1 MRARSGQVFDYVAAG
16 KSRYFSLNLGALPDC
31 AEFVDYVTARHYPSG
46 EIPYHSRWRH
56 FEVSARDRWADWCS
70 GHPELDSAERTRAA
84 IDLAVV
90 SVLLDAGAG
99 PDWSYREAA
108 SGTVYARSEGLA
120 VASFDW
126 FSEGGLSSAANHRVD
141 ADALTQLTESQLR
154 HAFQVTADN
163 PLLGCAGRVA
173 LLNRLG
179 HRLQERLGATAQPAP
194 RIADLFKAFTD
205 APLRSMINAAEILTC
220 VLFEFGPIWPNA
232 VAIDGIT
239 VGDAG
244 RHSALTEPGP
254 TRGWVPFHKLSQW
267 LTYSLIEPLE
277 WAGLSVSAM
286 DGLTGLAEYRNGGL
300 FIDSEVLQVCEPDII
315 NEPQYAA
322 SEAIVEWRALTVT
335 LLDRLAGH
343 IRRRRG
349 LDSIQ
354 LPLARILQGGTWN
367 AGRELAA
374 TRRADASPPIRLHS
388 DGTVF

>member
-1 MRARSGQVFDYVAAG
+1 MD
-16 KSRYFSLNLGALPDC
+16 ALHDC
-31 AEFVDYVTARHYPSG
+31 AEFVDNITARHYPTG

-56 FEVSARDRWADWCS
+56 FEVGARDRWADWCS
-70 GHPELDSAERTRAA
+70 DHPEFDLAERSRAA

-99 PDWSYREAA
+99 PDWSYREPA
-108 SGTVYARSEGLA
+108 SGSVYARSEGLA
-120 VASFDW
+120 VASLDW
-126 FSEGGLSSAANHRVD
+126 FSAGGFSSAANNPGQAD
-141 ADALTQLTESQLR
+141 ADALAQVTVSQLR

-163 PLLGCAGRVA
+163 PLLGCEGRVA
-173 LLNRLG
+173 LLNHLGRRLRARVDASA
-179 HRLQERLGATAQPAP
+179 HPVP
-194 RIADLFKAFTD
+194 RIADLLKTFTD
-205 APLRSMINAAEILTC
+205 AAPGSTINAADILAC
-220 VLFEFGPIWPNA
+220 VLSELGPIWPNA
-232 VAIDGIT
+232 VTIDGIT

-244 RHSALTEPGP
+244 RHSALIDPGP

-277 WAGLSVSAM
+277 WAGLPVSAV

-300 FIDSEVLQVCEPDII
+300 FIDSEVLQVCEPNIL
-315 NEPQYAA
+315 NEPQDAA

-335 LLDRLAGH
+335 LLDRLAEH

-349 LDSIQ
+349 LDATQ

-374 TRRADASPPIRLHS
+374 THRADAGPPIRLRS